1 MRSLLLQDRLPW
13 KGRILA
19 GSGSMMADLVFESFS
34 KDALQKK
41 SVITAEAAAALV
53 PLLEMQFL
61 HCDTLFEEVVT
72 LVLFL

>member
-1 MRSLLLQDRLPW
+1 
-13 KGRILA
+13 
-19 GSGSMMADLVFESFS
+19 MMADLVFESFS

-41 SVITAEAAAALV
+41 SLITAEAAATLV

-61 HCDTLFEEVVT
+61 HCDTLFEEVVS